1 MNENEVKFHGIS
13 SPEELKQAWTNLT
26 NRSADEIKFIWDF
39 SENTSPY
46 DLTQANIIN
55 INQDKE
61 STGHW
66 CLVYKLTDD
75 KILYY
80 NPIRKQILKTL
91 IDDDFLNESSH
102 GQEIPKDEALE
113 LLLKM
118 FDTLVDLSGEQSIIG
133 KYSSSCGYYCL
144 YKLREYLK
152 QKPISQCVILFK
164 LK

>member
-1 MNENEVKFHGIS
+1 MNENEAKFHGIS

-26 NRSADEIKFIWDF
+26 NRPADEIKFIWDF

-55 INQDKE
+55 IRQDKE

-91 IDDDFLNESSH
+91 IDDDFLNESSE
-102 GQEIPKDEALE
+102 EIPKDEALE
-113 LLLKM
+113 ILLKM
-118 FDTLVDLSGEQSIIG
+118 FDTLVDLSGEQNVMG

-152 QKPISQCVILFK
+152 QKPISQCVILSK